1 MTTMKEKKPGLYARI
16 RALVIALAESQA
28 KARREGLGVRTVLA
42 LLVREAKFGPRH
54 LARKIIAYTG
64 HGRVGRAELETARS
78 EYRVWLDHQEASL
91 EACTEGGLVSII
103 MPTCDTPAS
112 FLREA
117 VESVRRQTYADWE
130 LCIHD
135 DASRDAEVV
144 RYLRLEASADRR
156 IKISLG
162 SSRGG
167 IANAT
172 NAALALASGRWVAF
186 LDHDDLLH
194 PAALSELVERAI
206 AMDAQIVYSDHD
218 IVSESGE
225 RSAPFFKPDWNP
237 DLFMAQMYLGHL
249 VIAERAL
256 VAQLGGLRP
265 EFDGAQDYDLL
276 LRCAGAGARIAH
288 VPKVLYHWRQH
299 AGSTSSNADSKPYAH
314 HAGRAA
320 IQSFVSTRYPGA
332 RVDDSAFT
340 FCYDVRFPLP
350 AKATASLIIP
360 TRDGLELLKAC
371 VDSVRATTQGV
382 DYEIIVVDN
391 GSTQPATLAWLNEQQ
406 RDHGMIVISSDTP
419 FNWSALNNLAAAK
432 ATGDVLVFL
441 NNDTE
446 AVTSDW
452 LVRLVENALREDV
465 GTCGP
470 LLLYGDLTIQHA
482 GVVVGMGG
490 WADHVFKGLA
500 PVHHQHLFVSPI
512 LRRDVLAVTG
522 ACMAVARDRFAQLGG
537 FDETFQVC
545 GSDVELCLRAH
556 RAGLLNVYVAEA
568 RLIHHESKT
577 RDARAVPEGD
587 FVRSAEAYH
596 PYRTAGDPMFNPNLD
611 LYSAT
616 PKLRAQ

>member
-1 MTTMKEKKPGLYARI
+1 MPGLYARI
-16 RALVIALAESQA
+16 RALVMALAESQA
-28 KARREGLGVRTVLA
+28 KARREGVGVRTALA

-64 HGRVGRAELETARS
+64 HGRVARVELEKTRS
-78 EYRVWLDHQEASL
+78 EYQVWLDQQEAGV
-91 EACTEGGLVSII
+91 EARAGRGLVSII
-103 MPTCDTPAS
+103 MPTCDTPAT

-117 VESVRRQTYADWE
+117 VESVRRQTYVDWE

-135 DASRDAEVV
+135 DASRNSELV
-144 RYLRLEASADRR
+144 RYLQREASVEPR
-156 IKISLG
+156 IKLGLG
-162 SSRGG
+162 STRGG
-167 IANAT
+167 IANST
-172 NAALALASGRWVAF
+172 NAALSLASGRWVAF

-194 PAALSELVERAI
+194 PEALSELVERAV
-206 AMDAQIVYSDHD
+206 ATGAQVVYSDHD
-218 IVSESGE
+218 IVNESGE

-249 VIAERAL
+249 VVVERAL
-256 VAQLGGLRP
+256 VVKLGGLRS

-276 LRCAGAGARIAH
+276 LRCAAAGACVAH

-320 IQSFVSTRYPGA
+320 IQSFVSSCYPGA
-332 RVDDSAFT
+332 RVEDSAFT

-350 AKATASLIIP
+350 PRTKASLIIP
-360 TRDGLELLKAC
+360 TRDGLEFLKAC
-371 VDSVRATTQGV
+371 VESVRTTTQGV

-406 RDHGMIVISSDTP
+406 RDHGLTVISSDTP
-419 FNWSALNNLAAAK
+419 FNWSALNNLAAAE

-446 AVTSDW
+446 AVTPDW

-490 WADHVFKGLA
+490 WADHVFKGFA

-577 RDARAVPEGD
+577 RDARVVPEGD

-596 PYRTAGDPMFNPNLD
+596 PYRTDGDPMFNPNLD

-616 PKLRAQ
+616 PKLRVQ